1 MDEGLIAWV
10 GLSLCEGIGGVK
22 LRRLLNRFG
31 DVSTILSACVDDLQT
46 VKGIHASVA
55 HQIQA
60 IQLDKLADDIH
71 RWQSAQQIRIITW
84 ESPDY
89 PQLLLAIPDAPPTL
103 FITGNPSIWK
113 GQQLYAIVGTRT
125 PTRSI
130 RDKTIRLSHDIT
142 QKGHLVLSGL
152 AEGVD
157 TAAHLGTF
165 VDKNGRTIAILGSG
179 LCHIYPKHNRAL
191 ADAILERGGALI
203 SEVAP
208 DSQVS
213 AWGLVG
219 RNRIITAMSEAVIVM
234 QTSLEGGAMHAVKF
248 ARQQHKPIYADNNI
262 ATGNR
267 AILADGGHDLAIFNL

>member
-1 MDEGLIAWV
+1 MDEGLIGWV

-22 LRRLLNRFG
+22 LRRLLHHFG
-31 DVSTILSACVDDLQT
+31 DVSAILSASVDDLQT
-46 VKGIHASVA
+46 VKGIHPPVA
-55 HQIQA
+55 HQIRA
-60 IQLDKLADDIH
+60 IQLDKLANAIH
-71 RWQSAQQIRIITW
+71 RWQSAHIHIITW
-84 ESPDY
+84 ESDDY
-89 PQLLLAIPDAPPTL
+89 PQLLLDIPDAPPTL
-103 FITGNPSIWK
+103 FIMGNSTIWK
-113 GQQLYAIVGTRT
+113 NHHLYAIVGTRT
-125 PTRSI
+125 PASLI
-130 RDKTIRLSHDIT
+130 RDKTIRLSDAIT
-142 QKGHLVLSGL
+142 QKGHIVVSGL

-191 ADAILERGGALI
+191 ADAILERNGALI

-267 AILADGGHDLAIFNL
+267 AILADGGHDLATFQI